1 MTRVEPEA
9 LENHELARVYLAGTL
24 AEAQQVE
31 GLLTGTGVDYV
42 VKVEPFRTSLFFGV
56 RNGAAFYV
64 ADGQADYCR
73 SHLAAA
79 GMAYGVQAD

>member
-9 LENHELARVYLAGTL
+9 LENHKLERVYLAGTL

-42 VKVEPFRTSLFFGV
+42 VKVEQYRTSPFFGV
-56 RNGAAFYV
+56 RNGATFYV
-64 ADGQADYCR
+64 ADGQAAYCR
-73 SHLAAA
+73 SQLVAA
-79 GMAYGVQAD
+79 GLGYGVQVG